1 VDGEVRFV
9 EGCPSLPVIRQRL
22 RHALDRLGRAAVDVR
37 LRRVRTD
44 AEAEAL
50 GFTGSPTVLVDA
62 VDLFQQRDA
71 VVGLSC
77 RLYCSA
83 EGTTGAPS
91 IEQLT
96 AALGGDHADRPD

>member
-1 VDGEVRFV
+1 MDVEVRFV

-22 RHALDRLGRAAVDVR
+22 RHALDTVGRAAVDVR
-37 LRRVRTD
+37 LRRVHTD

-50 GFTGSPTVLVDA
+50 GFTGSPTILIDGL
-62 VDLFQQRDA
+62 DLFRQPDG

-77 RLYCSA
+77 RLYRSA
-83 EGTTGAPS
+83 QGATGAPS

-96 AALGGDHADRPD
+96 AALGGDHVDRPD

>member
-1 VDGEVRFV
+1 VDVEVRFI
-9 EGCPSLPVIRQRL
+9 EGCPSLTVIQQRL
-22 RHALDRLGRAAVDVR
+22 RDALDGLGRAGVDIR

-50 GFTGSPTVLVDA
+50 GFTGSPTILIDG
-62 VDLFQQRDA
+62 VDLFQQRCA

-77 RLYCSA
+77 RLYRSA

-91 IEQLT
+91 IEQLR
-96 AALGGDHADRPD
+96 AALGGDHVDGPD

>member
-1 VDGEVRFV
+1 MDVEVRFI

-22 RHALDRLGRAAVDVR
+22 RHALDAVGRAAVDIR
-37 LRRVRTD
+37 FRVVHTD

-50 GFTGSPTVLVDA
+50 GFTGSPTILVDG
-62 VDLFQQRDA
+62 VDLFGQPDA

-77 RLYCSA
+77 RLYRSA

-91 IEQLT
+91 IAHLT
-96 AALGGDHADRPD
+96 AALGGDHVDRPD